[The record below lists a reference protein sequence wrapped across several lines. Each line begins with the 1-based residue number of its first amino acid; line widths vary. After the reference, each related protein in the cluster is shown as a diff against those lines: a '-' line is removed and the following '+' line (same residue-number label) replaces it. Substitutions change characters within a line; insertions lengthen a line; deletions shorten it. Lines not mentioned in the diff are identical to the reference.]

1 VGHKRTCARTCTV
14 MRPNGQEVQDWR
26 TSQEFRLKE
35 MLLPKVATAP
45 RKVGQVVSH
54 CEVAAE
60 TAALAVL
67 SMKEVVHDNDQEH
80 MDAMKMV
87 LLRCPYPL
95 RWLFRGASTT
105 SSLHSPKVQLCIVP
119 GAAGVAWWLFWGA
132 STPLN
137 CSRVSPHSVRAY
149 N

>member
-1 VGHKRTCARTCTV
+1 

-26 TSQEFRLKE
+26 TAQEFRLQE

-80 MDAMKMV
+80 DVSQRANFSSGRPVRPEHTARQNTASRNVKDA
-87 LLRCPYPL
+87 LGRL
-95 RWLFRGASTT
+95 
-105 SSLHSPKVQLCIVP
+105 
-119 GAAGVAWWLFWGA
+119 
-132 STPLN
+132 
-137 CSRVSPHSVRAY
+137 SRIPSC
-149 N
+149 

>member
-1 VGHKRTCARTCTV
+1 

-80 MDAMKMV
+80 MGAMNMV
-87 LLRCPYPL
+87 QVRGSASGRCVS
-95 RWLFRGASTT
+95 RGTGSSVCFSNPREDSAVTFATGPELYKLCLAS
-105 SSLHSPKVQLCIVP
+105 SSYRHP
-119 GAAGVAWWLFWGA
+119 GCTLPAD
-132 STPLN
+132 
-137 CSRVSPHSVRAY
+137 
-149 N
+149 